1 MLELY
6 PDHCEIVNDSLNGSR
21 VIDEQT
27 AVSLEVLTDRL
38 ERVRKLGGKFASIA
52 FSSAVEQLRKCP
64 SRVAVG
70 QG

>member
-6 PDHCEIVNDSLNGSR
+6 PDHCEIVKDSLQGKR

-27 AVSLEVLTDRL
+27 AVSLEVLSDRL
-38 ERVRKLGGKFASIA
+38 ERVRKFGGKFANIA
-52 FSSAVEQLRKCP
+52 FSSAIEHLRQRP

>member
-6 PDHCEIVNDSLNGSR
+6 PDHCEIVKDSLNGSR

-38 ERVRKLGGKFASIA
+38 ERVRKLGGKFAGVA
-52 FSSAVEQLRKCP
+52 FSSAAEHLRKRP

-70 QG
+70 